1 MVGLEDGFAKSYMK
15 KVIAI
20 NIGSRSKKYS
30 LFEENQEKS
39 TKDFATT
46 ENESFKS
53 FVEENGID
61 LGETTIGIRVVAP
74 GKIFTEN
81 REIDG
86 DYLDKLI
93 ESKKIASLHTDLVI
107 KEIEYIKNN
116 FNNPKIFAVSDSSF
130 HKSIGKV
137 AKTYAIPKNL
147 AQEYGIERQG
157 YHGLSLSSVVN
168 RVRTD
173 FGNVPEKMI
182 VAHLGGGSSVSA
194 LKDGISVDTS
204 MGWTPLE
211 GVPMTERI
219 GDIDP
224 GVIAFLA
231 EKLNKNGEELQKF
244 LSSECGLEA
253 ISEIEKGNIL
263 DLIEAEKSGNTEAS
277 LALDIYCYKIK
288 KYIGAMSAVLGG
300 CDMLVFTGTVGLRS
314 NPVRERV
321 VQNLEYL
328 GLSIDTEKN
337 NSVYEPTN
345 IEFLDNNRKVAVVP
359 IDEMHEIALAVES
372 I

>member
-1 MVGLEDGFAKSYMK
+1 MK
-15 KVIAI
+15 KVLAI
-20 NIGSRSKKYS
+20 NIGSRSKKYAY
-30 LFEENQEKS
+30 FEDGQERS
-39 TKDFATT
+39 TKDFAIT
-46 ENESFKS
+46 ESDSFKS
-53 FVEENGID
+53 FIEENDID
-61 LGETTIGIRVVAP
+61 LGETSIGIRIVAP

-81 REIDG
+81 REIDAE
-86 DYLDKLI
+86 YLDKLN

-107 KEIEYIKNN
+107 KEIEYIKSN
-116 FNNPKIFAVSDSSF
+116 FNDPKIFAVSDSSF
-130 HKSIGKV
+130 HKSIAKI

-147 AQEYGIERQG
+147 LEEYGIERQG
-157 YHGLSLSSVVN
+157 YHGLSLSSVVD

-194 LKDGISVDTS
+194 LRDGISVDTS

-211 GVPMTERI
+211 GIPMTERV

-224 GVIAFLA
+224 GILAFLA
-231 EKLNKNGEELQKF
+231 DKLNKNGEELQKF
-244 LSSECGLEA
+244 LAEECGLEA
-253 ISEIEKGNIL
+253 ISEIDKGNIL
-263 DLIEAEKSGNTEAS
+263 DLIETEKNGNKEAS
-277 LALDIYCYKIK
+277 LALDVYVYKIK

-314 NPVRERV
+314 NPIRERV

-337 NSVYEPTN
+337 NSVYEPAN
-345 IEFLDNNRKVAVVP
+345 IEFLDNNRKIAVVP
-359 IDEMHEIALAVES
+359 IDEMHEIAVAVES